1 MVNIYY
7 LKLLIDILCSISP
20 IYNCEIALLNSFSYI
35 CKHRFL
41 KHEFTMVN
49 IDDFVK
55 RLEIILD
62 YYTLNASSFA
72 DKIGVQRSSMSHLL
86 SGRNKPSLD
95 FVMKIMEIFPDVD
108 LYWILNGTGSF
119 PKTDSQALN
128 SKEEI
133 FSEIIKSPAPISS
146 NENFMGEDLFSEIS
160 SKGNEK
166 SETRN
171 LVQVKN
177 SNLISEEG
185 EIERIVFF
193 YKNGTFKVYIP

>member
-1 MVNIYY
+1 
-7 LKLLIDILCSISP
+7 
-20 IYNCEIALLNSFSYI
+20 
-35 CKHRFL
+35 
-41 KHEFTMVN
+41 MVN

-62 YYTLNASSFA
+62 YYSLNASSFA

-95 FVMKIMEIFPDVD
+95 FVMKILEVFPDVD

-119 PKTDSQALN
+119 PTTESQPLDSE
-128 SKEEI
+128 EEI
-133 FSEIIKSPAPISS
+133 VSEIVKPPTPIPPK
-146 NENFMGEDLFSEIS
+146 ENFEGGNLFSQINFKED
-160 SKGNEK
+160 EK

-171 LVQVKN
+171 SVEVKN
-177 SNLISEEG
+177 SNFISEEG
-185 EIERIVFF
+185 EIEKIVFF